1 MSRSINKVIYA
12 KMSLMGVFC
21 TYCWC
26 EWFSQYNKSSN
37 MSIFDR
43 RINYKPFEYPE
54 VLQFTEA
61 INKSFW
67 VHSEVDFT
75 ADVQDFHS
83 YLNENEKEV
92 VKRSLL
98 AIAQIEVAVKSF
110 WGDLYHHFPKPE
122 FNGLGSTFAECEFRH
137 SEAYSRLLD
146 VLGYNSE
153 FGKLIETPV
162 IRQRIDYLSD
172 ALAHTKSQDKKKY
185 VFSLILFSILIE
197 NVSLFSQFAII
208 LSFTRFK
215 GVMKNI
221 SNIIAWTSIDEQV
234 HANAGIYIV
243 NTIKSEFPDFFDEE
257 TVEELREIVAD
268 SIQVESN
275 ILDWIFEGGEIEN
288 ISKENLLNFMKFRVD
303 DSLTKIGLDKLYYV
317 SDSNYQPMVWFEEE
331 VFANSLDD
339 FFAKRPVEYTKHDKS
354 ITADDLF

>member
-1 MSRSINKVIYA
+1 
-12 KMSLMGVFC
+12 
-21 TYCWC
+21 
-26 EWFSQYNKSSN
+26 
-37 MSIFDR
+37 MSIFDKR
-43 RINYKPFEYPE
+43 VNYKPFEYPE
-54 VLQFTEA
+54 ILSFTEA
-61 INKSFW
+61 LNKSFW

-83 YLNENEKEV
+83 HLDFNEKEV

-110 WGDLYHHFPKPE
+110 WGDLYTHIPKPE

-146 VLGYNSE
+146 VLGYNNE
-153 FGKLIETPV
+153 FEQLIHVPV
-162 IRQRIDYLSD
+162 IAKRVDYLSG
-172 ALAHTKSQDKKKY
+172 ALAHTKSEDKREY
-185 VFSLILFSILIE
+185 LFSLILFSILIE

-215 GVMKNI
+215 GVMKNV

-243 NTIKSEFPDFFDEE
+243 NKIKEEFPEFFDNE
-257 TVEELREIVAD
+257 TKSRISD
-268 SIQVESN
+268 IIYNSIQVEAE
-275 ILDWIFEGGEIEN
+275 ILDWIFENGELEQIT
-288 ISKENLLNFMKFRVD
+288 KENLLNFMKYRVD
-303 DSLTKIGLDKLYYV
+303 DSLQKIGLQKQFNV
-317 SDSNYQPMVWFEEE
+317 SEADYRPMIWFEEE

-354 ITADDLF
+354 ITANDLF